1 MKEVM
6 VSIIIPI
13 LNEQKFIKELLLT
26 INRQSY
32 PLDEIEVILID
43 GGSTD
48 NTINVINELSKSIKY
63 HLILLHNEKKVPV
76 TALNM
81 GLKNAKGKIVMRLDA
96 HSNYESRY
104 IEKIVSQLINS
115 KEYCNVGGVAKAV
128 GYDNISNAIATVLN
142 SPIGVGGAKFRYAKQ
157 PIETDSLFPGAWWK
171 SDLIRING
179 WNENWIVNEDAEL
192 NIRLKKETNRKI
204 MIIPDINLEYYPRNS
219 FGKLTRQYFRYG
231 YWRNKTSVEH
241 PESMRLSHIIPP
253 YFIITLLV
261 LFLLKFF
268 YIFLLVTLFYFLL
281 ILTFSIKFVAKKN
294 INFSYIIL
302 SILIT
307 HFSWGAGAIVG
318 YVKFGLPF
326 KGFWN
331 TFKSITIYN
340 YNKFSRLT
348 KGKYG

>member
-1 MKEVM
+1 MNEVM

-13 LNEQKFIKELLLT
+13 LNEQKFIKDVLLT

-32 PLDEIEVILID
+32 PLDKIEVLLID

-48 NTINVINELSKSIKY
+48 NTINVINELSKSLKY
-63 HLILLHNEKKVPV
+63 HLILLHNEKQVPV
-76 TALNM
+76 TALNI
-81 GLKNAKGKIVMRLDA
+81 GLKNAKGDIVVRLDA
-96 HSNYESRY
+96 HSNYESSY
-104 IEKIVSQLINS
+104 IEKIVSQLINF

-128 GYDNISNAIATVLN
+128 GYDQTSNAIAAVLN
-142 SPIGVGGAKFRYAKQ
+142 SPIGVGGAKFRYAQQ

-204 MIIPDINLEYYPRNS
+204 VIIPDIKLEYYPRNS

-241 PESMRLSHIIPP
+241 PDSMRLSHIIPP
-253 YFIITLLV
+253 FFIITLLALS
-261 LFLLKFF
+261 LFKFLKILLFITLI
-268 YIFLLVTLFYFLL
+268 YFLLVL
-281 ILTFSIKFVAKKN
+281 IFSIKFAAKQN
-294 INFSYIIL
+294 INLFYIIL

-307 HFSWGAGAIVG
+307 HLTWGAGAIFG
-318 YVKFGLPF
+318 YFKFGVPIR
-326 KGFWN
+326 GF
-331 TFKSITIYN
+331 FSILKSFTIS
-340 YNKFSRLT
+340 KLSI
-348 KGKYG
+348 KS